1 MNIDEKG
8 CMLDDISDILDAF
21 ELQLK
26 SKYGADFYI
35 KPEGIIDNIANTE
48 GFMELS
54 LQQQI
59 AFLGKQFDPETAEGD
74 WQDALYERI
83 GVERLAAKPT
93 TFVKQII
100 GTPGFAGEINSIT
113 IRAEGSKAEF
123 VNTDTY
129 IIDDEGNASLD
140 FKSVEDDEISV
151 SENESFQ
158 IVEAPDDVSGISE
171 TPLAQISIGR
181 GLETDDE
188 FRIRFRS
195 SKALNAKATRNANE
209 ANLVKY
215 VDNIAFLKLID
226 KKTDNTFEP
235 GTLLVI
241 AKHNTTDK
249 NFANAVFESVADG
262 IDLLGDT
269 EIVVKD
275 SSNQDVTI
283 NFKNADEINIDI
295 TADVK
300 IRKGYYANTVFTKVK
315 NSILSYIEKRIFG
328 LESII
333 YGTEFIIP
341 VLEVEGVEAVL
352 SILVKKSDDENYS
365 DSISLAKEEVP
376 VFGADRIFL
385 NENS

>member
-93 TFVKQII
+93 TFVKKII

-113 IRAEGSKAEF
+113 LRSEGSKAEF

-262 IDLLGDT
+262 IELLGDT

-365 DSISLAKEEVP
+365 DSISLTKEEVP